1 MLGKHIH
8 GTKTYYMTLKGLM
21 YSKGFYVSLLNT
33 LYGVRNMF
41 GLSSICDVPKGV
53 DSEEVH
59 DQDGDYI
66 DVVSGLRNGEVHDHD
81 GTATDE

>member
-1 MLGKHIH
+1 MV
-8 GTKTYYMTLKGLM
+8 
-21 YSKGFYVSLLNT
+21 F
-33 LYGVRNMF
+33 YGVRNMF

-59 DQDGDYI
+59 GQDGDYI

-81 GTATDE
+81 GTATDEVFGLRHRRDVREVDGYEATALNEGCEL